1 MCCQAW
7 WYPLVRLVLGVGVKA
22 GGPRL
27 KGKPWVHTQL
37 KAIVAHK
44 HQKQNTYTVTAVF
57 R

>member
-7 WYPLVRLVLGVGVKA
+7 WYPLVLLVLGVGVKA

-44 HQKQNTYTVTAVF
+44 HQKQSTYTVTAVF